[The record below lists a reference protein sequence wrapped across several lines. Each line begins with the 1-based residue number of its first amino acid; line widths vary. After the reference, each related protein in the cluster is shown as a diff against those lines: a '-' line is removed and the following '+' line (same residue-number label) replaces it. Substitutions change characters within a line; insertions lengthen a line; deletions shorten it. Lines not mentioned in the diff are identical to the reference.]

1 MPPLAWNV
9 LSPRTHEE
17 GSMRMIEGFCA
28 AFMVALAMP
37 SGAFADAVYG
47 VNVSLSAVAVVD
59 GSLEK
64 QKVGS
69 DALVNLA
76 RGRSADAAVPDN
88 EALAVVL
95 DCATGEASLVVFDTA
110 GGTVLVTIGTSDDE
124 DLVTAL
130 DGDGAFGAVIELA
143 DVGNATNGIDG
154 GYLVVTAQFK
164 TGAGNC
170 PTGIKATASGV
181 LDVTITDDVGT
192 ESFSAVVLKGKASFS
207 SAPIDQLP

>member
-1 MPPLAWNV
+1 
-9 LSPRTHEE
+9 
-17 GSMRMIEGFCA
+17 MRIIEGLRA
-28 AFMVALAMP
+28 AFLIALAMP
-37 SGAFADAVYG
+37 TGAFADAVYG
-47 VNVSLSAVAVVD
+47 LNLSLSAVAVVD

-88 EALAVVL
+88 EVLAVVF
-95 DCATGEASLVVFDTA
+95 DCVTGEASLVVFDTA
-110 GGTVLVTIGTSDDE
+110 GGTVLVTIGTGSDE
-124 DLVTAL
+124 TLVIAQ
-130 DGDGAFGAVIELA
+130 DGAGAFGAVVELA
-143 DVGNATNGIDG
+143 DVGNASNGIDD
-154 GYLVVTAQFK
+154 GYLVVTAQFRP
-164 TGAGNC
+164 GAGNC

-207 SAPIDQLP
+207 SEPIDELP

>member
-1 MPPLAWNV
+1 M
-9 LSPRTHEE
+9 RT
-17 GSMRMIEGFCA
+17 IEGLCA
-28 AFMVALAMP
+28 AFLIALAVP
-37 SGAFADAVYG
+37 TGAFGDAVYG
-47 VNVSLSAVAVVD
+47 VNLSLSAVAVVD

-76 RGRSADAAVPDN
+76 RGRAADAAVPDN
-88 EALAVVL
+88 EVLAVVL
-95 DCATGEASLVVFDTA
+95 DCATGEASLVVFDTTGA
-110 GGTVLVTIGTSDDE
+110 TVLVTIGTSDDE
-124 DLVTAL
+124 DLVSAL

-154 GYLVVTAQFK
+154 GYLVVTAQFRA
-164 TGAGNC
+164 GPGNC

-192 ESFSAVVLKGKASFS
+192 ESFSAVALKGKASFS
-207 SAPIDQLP
+207 SEPIDQLP

>member
-1 MPPLAWNV
+1 M
-9 LSPRTHEE
+9 RT
-17 GSMRMIEGFCA
+17 IEALYA
-28 AFMVALAMP
+28 AFLITLAVP
-37 SGAFADAVYG
+37 TGAFADAVYG
-47 VNVSLSAVAVVD
+47 VNLSLSAVAVVD

-69 DALVNLA
+69 EALVNLA

-88 EALAVVL
+88 EVLAMVL

-110 GGTVLVTIGTSDDE
+110 GGTVLVTIGSSSDE

-130 DGDGAFGAVIELA
+130 DGAGAFGAVVELE
-143 DVGNATNGIDG
+143 DVGNATNGIDD
-154 GYLVVTAQFK
+154 GYLVVTAQFR
-164 TGAGNC
+164 TGPGNC

-207 SAPIDQLP
+207 SEPIDQLP

>member
-1 MPPLAWNV
+1 
-9 LSPRTHEE
+9 
-17 GSMRMIEGFCA
+17 MRSVQEFCA
-28 AFMVALAMP
+28 ALLILLAMP
-37 SGAFADAVYG
+37 TGSFADAVYG
-47 VNVSLSAVAVVD
+47 VNLSLGAVAVVD
-59 GSLEK
+59 GALEK

-76 RGRSADAAVPDN
+76 RSRAVEEAVPDN
-88 EALAVVL
+88 EVLAVVI

-110 GGTVLVTIGTSDDE
+110 GGTVLVTIGTSSDE

-130 DGDGAFGAVIELA
+130 DGAGAFGAVVELE

-154 GYLVVTAQFK
+154 GYLVVTAQFR
-164 TGAGNC
+164 TGAGDC

-207 SAPIDQLP
+207 SEPIDQLP